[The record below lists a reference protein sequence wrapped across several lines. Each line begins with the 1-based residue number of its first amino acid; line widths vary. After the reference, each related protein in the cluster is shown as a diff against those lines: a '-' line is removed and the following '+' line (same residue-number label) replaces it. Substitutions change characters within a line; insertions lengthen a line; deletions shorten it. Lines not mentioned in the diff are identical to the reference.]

1 MSATPTY
8 DAVVEDLRID
18 PTRIAARPAWSFEI
32 AERVRKHQKKVWR
45 SATPDKRI
53 DQPRSDQSASQ
64 HSHTET
70 ARAGEGQRK
79 RPVAA
84 S

>member
-18 PTRIAARPAWSFEI
+18 PTTIAARPPWSFEI
-32 AERVRKHQKKVWR
+32 AERVRKHHKKVLR
-45 SATPDKRI
+45 SATPEKRI
-53 DQPRSDQSASQ
+53 DQPRSDQSAPQ
-64 HSHTET
+64 HSHTEVVR
-70 ARAGEGQRK
+70 ARESQTK
-79 RPVAA
+79 RSVAA